1 MCRALFIFNGAFTAP
16 RSNDRVPIQCSLM
29 TSRRAARWYMTVVT
43 IIGCAVLVGLFAF
56 DPQPLGD
63 PGAGPLTDL
72 QLWVFL
78 TVFAIF
84 ASVAPLPIT
93 TGVVVSVS
101 LPPLFAG
108 VIILHPGL
116 AALAAVVGTIDGRV
130 PGRQIPWNRFFFNR
144 AMFAIVYGVGA
155 LVFRLLLAL
164 QPASTAEIGRTFA
177 VVAAGVIA
185 LLAME
190 VLNSPFVIV
199 AISLLT
205 GESIRKVA
213 YR

>member
-1 MCRALFIFNGAFTAP
+1 MCRDLFIFNGGFAAA

-29 TSRRAARWYMTVVT
+29 TSRRAARWYMTIVT

-63 PGAGPLTDL
+63 PVAGPLTDL
-72 QLWVFL
+72 QLWLFL
-78 TVFAIF
+78 TIFAIF

-93 TGVVVSVS
+93 SGDVVSGS
-101 LPPLFAG
+101 LPPLVAP
-108 VIILHPGL
+108 VIIRPPGL
-116 AALAAVVGTIDGRV
+116 AALAAVVGTIDSRV
-130 PGRQIPWNRFFFNR
+130 PGRQIPWSRFLFNR

-164 QPASTAEIGRTFA
+164 QPASETQIGRTFA
-177 VVAAGVIA
+177 IVAAGVIA